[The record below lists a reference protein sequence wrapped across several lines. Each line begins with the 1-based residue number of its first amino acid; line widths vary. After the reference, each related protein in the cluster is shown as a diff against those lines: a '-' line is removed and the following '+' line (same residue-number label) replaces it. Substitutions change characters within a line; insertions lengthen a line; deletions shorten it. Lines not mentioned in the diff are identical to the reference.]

1 MPCQVAYG
9 NICASEA
16 VQIAETVLMSRRVAS
31 VRWENLLESMLTV
44 DQGSALYSSVWA
56 IGG

>member
-1 MPCQVAYG
+1 
-9 NICASEA
+9 
-16 VQIAETVLMSRRVAS
+16 MSRRVAS